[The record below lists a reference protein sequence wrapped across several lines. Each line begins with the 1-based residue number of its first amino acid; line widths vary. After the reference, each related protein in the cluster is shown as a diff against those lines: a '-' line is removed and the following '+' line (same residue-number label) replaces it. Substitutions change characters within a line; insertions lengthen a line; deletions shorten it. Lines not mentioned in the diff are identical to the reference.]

1 MSIPCL
7 KHVIDSLWPVWWG
20 PKSWACPT
28 RCYMV
33 WVLPSFLASSYTF
46 SQPQLYLFIP
56 HYLFSLAPRSPF
68 VPFHLSDLRSR
79 VTFQARLPGPPP
91 PSLSKTSS
99 SGIIHFQIMVTTLQK
114 AFLSLSL
121 CIPWHNY
128 LINVYLP
135 HYILGLVFTYHLVLT
150 TNSRPGI

>member
-1 MSIPCL
+1 
-7 KHVIDSLWPVWWG
+7 
-20 PKSWACPT
+20 
-28 RCYMV
+28 MV

-79 VTFQARLPGPPP
+79 VTFQARLPRPPP

-99 SGIIHFQIMVTTLQK
+99 SGIIP
-114 AFLSLSL
+114 LSNNGYRPSKSFSQFVIVHSL
-121 CIPWHNY
+121 TQLFDQCISSPLY
-128 LINVYLP
+128 SRLGFYLP
-135 HYILGLVFTYHLVLT
+135 LS
-150 TNSRPGI
+150 TNNKLKAWHIVGAQ